1 MNKAAIYQLLTDRHI
16 WHEIIE
22 HPAVYTMADLAQ
34 VTLPHPEAEAK
45 NLFLRDDHHANDYL
59 VTLKGDRR
67 LDLKAFR
74 KTYGTRRLSFASA
87 AELQTMLGLK
97 AGAVTPLGLLNDAPH
112 QVHFYIDAALLEA
125 PGIIGVHPNDNTA
138 TVYLKTADLI
148 ELIKDHGNPVTVMTQ

>member
-1 MNKAAIYQLLTDRHI
+1 MNKTAIYQLLTDRHI

-22 HPAVYTMADLAQ
+22 HPTVYTMADLAQ

-74 KTYGTRRLSFASA
+74 QTYGTRRLSFASA
-87 AELQTMLGLK
+87 AELQAMLGLK
-97 AGAVTPLGLLNDAPH
+97 AGAVTPLGLLNDASH

-148 ELIKDHGNPVTVMTQ
+148 ELIKDHGNPVTVMTR